1 MIRNNNNN
9 VSQKMTNLAAPQ
21 EQDLVFEFKGYT
33 VRRWTTRDRE
43 KAECVLRA
51 CWEEYGLPYEPELGE
66 KHNIWVEDC
75 YVRSEKGEFWVVMDE
90 HSVLVGTAGYY
101 EVSST
106 EKAVE
111 IRKLYLLPEARGKKL
126 GRALLEV
133 GYKCLAMDAFSGET
147 GPNFGPLLLNAS
159 RWKRKLTKFDLLIKT
174 RTKTFLKVAGK

>member
-1 MIRNNNNN
+1 
-9 VSQKMTNLAAPQ
+9 MTNLAAPQ

-90 HSVLVGTAGYY
+90 QNELVGTAGYY

-111 IRKLYLLPEARGKKL
+111 IKKLYLLPEARGKKL

-133 GYKCLAMDAFSGET
+133 SYKCLVALSKMYMHSLE
-147 GPNFGPLLLNAS
+147 PN
-159 RWKRKLTKFDLLIKT
+159 TYH
-174 RTKTFLKVAGK
+174 RT